1 MLLRLRWGHAA
12 GPLPWSEHED
22 SPKTVIALGA
32 GSLAAPFA
40 LLAQNPGRF
49 WRVGFLTMRSR
60 PDSFDTNVFG
70 AFRAGLREVGYVE
83 GNNQV
88 IEW

>member
-1 MLLRLRWGHAA
+1 
-12 GPLPWSEHED
+12 
-22 SPKTVIALGA
+22 
-32 GSLAAPFA
+32 
-40 LLAQNPGRF
+40 
-49 WRVGFLTMRSR
+49 MRSR
-60 PDSFDTNVFG
+60 PDSFVTNVFG